1 MEEWMKQEK
10 IPQTDSIKEISDF
23 WDTHDNTTYANE
35 LEEVHKQIF
44 DNSKEVSIKLDSN
57 EIDEIEKLAKGRG
70 ISNADLIHEW
80 VREKLK
86 AA

>member
-1 MEEWMKQEK
+1 MKKEK
-10 IPQTDSIKEISDF
+10 IPQTDSIKEIADF
-23 WDTHDNTTYANE
+23 WDTHDITNYTNE
-35 LEEVHKQIF
+35 LEEVHEQIF

>member
-1 MEEWMKQEK
+1 MKKEK
-10 IPQTDSIKEISDF
+10 IPQTDSIKEIADF
-23 WDTHDNTTYANE
+23 WDTHDITNYANE
-35 LEEVHKQIF
+35 LEEVHEQIF